1 MSTKLKLLN
10 ILADG
15 HFHSGEKLGAE
26 LGVSRTAVWKQVQTL
41 QQLGLDCYSVSGKG
55 YRLSMPLELLER
67 DAVLSAVTAA
77 AKALV
82 SEIEL
87 HPEIDSSN
95 RYLMDKLSKGLDH
108 GHACL
113 VERQTAGR
121 GRRGRPWVSP
131 FAKNI
136 YMSYYWRFEMTPELI
151 SGLALAIGVGIIRA
165 LKQLEIE
172 GASLKWPNDIL
183 WQGRKL
189 AGILLEMRGESA
201 GPYHVVIGVGINV
214 DMSNA
219 DSSTEIDQP
228 WVDLQHIAAQPISRN
243 KVAGVLLG
251 ELLLVAEQFQNSGL
265 APFLDEWIAADAYAG
280 KPVVIQQGVEEI
292 TGYARGV
299 DGNGAIILETDMGL
313 RQFHSGEV
321 SLRLQDQ

>member
-26 LGVSRTAVWKQVQTL
+26 LGVTRTAIWKQVQTL
-41 QQLGLDCYSVSGKG
+41 RQLGLDCHSVSGKG
-55 YRLSMPLELLER
+55 YRLPAPLELLDR
-67 DAVLSAVTAA
+67 DAVLEAMSAAG
-77 AKALV
+77 KSLL

-95 RYLMDKLSKGLDH
+95 RYLMDKLGQGMRH
-108 GHACL
+108 GHACM

-131 FAKNI
+131 FARNI
-136 YMSYYWRFEMTPELI
+136 YLSFYWRFEMTPELL
-151 SGLALAIGVGIIRA
+151 SGLALAIGVGVIRA
-165 LKQLEIE
+165 LKQLAIE
-172 GASLKWPNDIL
+172 DVSLKWPNDIL

-201 GPYHVVIGVGINV
+201 GPYHVVIGVGLNV
-214 DMSNA
+214 DMSSEA
-219 DSSTEIDQP
+219 SSIEIDQP
-228 WVDLQHIAAQPISRN
+228 WVDLQHIVPQPMSRN
-243 KVAGVLLG
+243 RIAGVLLG
-251 ELLLVAEQFQNSGL
+251 ELLLVAEQFQHYGL
-265 APFLDEWIAADAYAG
+265 ATFLDEWQAADTYAG
-280 KPVVIQQGVEEI
+280 KSVVIQQGTEEM

-299 DGNGAIILETDMGL
+299 DANGAILLETDSGL
-313 RQFHSGEV
+313 YRFHSGEV
-321 SLRLQDQ
+321 SLRLQNQ

>member
-1 MSTKLKLLN
+1 MSTKLKLLK

-15 HFHSGEKLGAE
+15 HFHSGEKLGAA

-41 QQLGLDCYSVSGKG
+41 QLLGLDCYSVSGKG
-55 YRLSMPLELLER
+55 YRLSAALELLER
-67 DAVLSAVTAA
+67 DSVFAAMTAT
-77 AKALV
+77 AKSLV
-82 SEIEL
+82 AEIEL

-95 RYLMDKLSKGLDH
+95 RYLMDKLSKGLEH
-108 GHACL
+108 GHACMA
-113 VERQTAGR
+113 ERQTAGR

-131 FAKNI
+131 FARNI
-136 YMSYYWRFEMTPELI
+136 YMSFYWRFEMTPELL
-151 SGLALAIGVGIIRA
+151 SGLALAIGVGVIRA
-165 LKQLEIE
+165 LRQLEIND
-172 GASLKWPNDIL
+172 ASLKWPNDIL

-201 GPYHVVIGVGINV
+201 GPYHVVIGVGLNV
-214 DMSNA
+214 DMSKEN
-219 DSSTEIDQP
+219 SSTEIDQP

-243 KVAGVLLG
+243 KIAGVLLS
-251 ELLLVAEQFQNSGL
+251 ELLLVAEQFQRSGL
-265 APFLDEWIAADAYAG
+265 TPFLDEWIAADAYSD
-280 KPVVIQQGVEEI
+280 KSVVILQGDEQI

-299 DGNGAIILETDMGL
+299 DSNGAIILETDTGV